1 MDAGQRAIWRT
12 PVPFL
17 PRDRSIGP
25 IIVAV
30 AILVWL
36 IALLMLSYIAG

>member
-1 MDAGQRAIWRT
+1 M
-12 PVPFL
+12 PLL

-30 AILVWL
+30 AILFWL
-36 IALLMLSYIAG
+36 VALLMLSYMAG